1 MFLEKEFLEQL
12 IRRMAKLSVTRLFFG
27 RNLRGRAP
35 PPPPHTHTHPTP
47 LNTPL
52 HINPKKAGGSI

>member
-12 IRRMAKLSVTRLFFG
+12 IRRMAKLSVTRLFLG

-35 PPPPHTHTHPTP
+35 PPPHTHTPHP
-47 LNTPL
+47 LEYA
-52 HINPKKAGGSI
+52 IAY